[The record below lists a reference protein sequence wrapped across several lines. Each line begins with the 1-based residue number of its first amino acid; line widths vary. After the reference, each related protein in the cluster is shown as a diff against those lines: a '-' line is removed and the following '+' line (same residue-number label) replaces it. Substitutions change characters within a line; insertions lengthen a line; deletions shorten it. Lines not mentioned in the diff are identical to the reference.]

1 MGSQPS
7 VVFQAVQR
15 TTSSQ
20 AWLAVGIILGFMV
33 LLGCFV
39 ASIALGVADIG
50 PGEVYQALVAP
61 NGSTEHLIIRTVRVP
76 RSLTALLVGAA
87 VAVAGAIMQG
97 LTRNPL
103 ADPGILGINAGAA
116 FAVVIG
122 VFWWDAAS
130 LSVYAGF
137 AMAGAAIAAVTVYG
151 LGSLGRGGLTP
162 MNLTIAGAALTALVS
177 SLTTGLLILSQR
189 TLEEIRFWLA
199 GSVAGRDI
207 ELVVQVLPY
216 LAVGL
221 FLGLAMGKQLTTLS
235 LGEEI
240 AQGLGQNTLW
250 VKGVAAVSVVLLA
263 GGSVAIAGPIGFVGL
278 IVPHLVRAWAGVDY
292 RWILPYSA
300 LMGATLLLIADIG
313 ARLIIQPQ
321 ELPVGLVM
329 PLLGAPFFIYL
340 TRWQGHSNGVSQ
352 VRR

>member
-1 MGSQPS
+1 M
-7 VVFQAVQR
+7 
-15 TTSSQ
+15 TTGQQTIRSR
-20 AWLAVGIILGFMV
+20 AILLTVGICLCTFLLLVCFM
-33 LLGCFV
+33 

-50 PGEVYQALVAP
+50 VGEVWQALVQSD
-61 NGSTEHLIIRTVRVP
+61 GSTEHLIIRTVRVP
-76 RSLTALLVGAA
+76 RSITALLVGAA

-103 ADPGILGINAGAA
+103 ADPGILGINSGAA
-116 FAVVIG
+116 LAVVLA
-122 VFWWDAAS
+122 VFWLNATS

-137 AMAGAAIAAVTVYG
+137 ALVGAAIAAITVYG

-162 MNLTIAGAALTALVS
+162 LNLTIAGAALTALVG
-177 SLTTGLLILSQR
+177 SLTTAILILSQR

-199 GSVAGRDI
+199 GSVAGRDM
-207 ELVVQVLPY
+207 ELVLQVLPY
-216 LAVGL
+216 LLVGL
-221 FLGLAMGKQLTTLS
+221 GLGLAMGKQLTILG
-235 LGEEI
+235 LGESV
-240 AQGLGQNTLW
+240 AQGLGQKTAW
-250 VKGVAAVSVVLLA
+250 VKGMGATSVVLLA

-278 IVPHLVRAWAGVDY
+278 IVPHIVRFWAGADY

-300 LMGATLLLIADIG
+300 LVGAILLLLADMG

-321 ELPVGLVM
+321 ELPVGIVM

-340 TRWQGHSNGVSQ
+340 TRSR